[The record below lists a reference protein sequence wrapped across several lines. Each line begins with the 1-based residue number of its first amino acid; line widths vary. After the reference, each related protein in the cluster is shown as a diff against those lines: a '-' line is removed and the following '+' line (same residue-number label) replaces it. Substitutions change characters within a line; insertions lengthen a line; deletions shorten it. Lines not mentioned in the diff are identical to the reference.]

1 MRIVA
6 ISDTHSYH
14 NKLVIPDGDVLVHAG
29 DITFR
34 GEIPIMASF
43 SDWLKDL
50 PHKRKVVI
58 FGNHELGFAYGPK
71 RETAIQLV
79 KDAGADYLENSGVT
93 IDGVNFWGSPVQP
106 WFHDWEWN
114 YPRGPAIRAIWD
126 KIPEDT
132 NVLIT
137 HGPPWSILDQAPRGV
152 ADFENVGCKD
162 LFMRIMEHQ
171 FQLKAHIFGHIHNGY
186 GVHKQKIDVGLE
198 ECYFVN
204 ASTCTEEYNATNP
217 PIVIDI

>member
-1 MRIVA
+1 MRIIA

-132 NVLIT
+132 NILIT
-137 HGPPWSILDQAPRGV
+137 HGPPAYILDEAPRGV
-152 ADFENVGCKD
+152 VETEHVGCQD
-162 LFMRIMEHQ
+162 LLNRISDLKN
-171 FQLKAHIFGHIHNGY
+171 LKAHIFGHIHFGY
-186 GVHKQKIDVGLE
+186 GIKQIE
-198 ECYFVN
+198 QCTFVN